1 MPSPGFSQ
9 APVPVPWRCS
19 SRSTARLQAGG
30 LCPTVS
36 PRGGTRESCH
46 VQKYQPCQHVRH
58 DVPGR
63 RAPDDQLVRAL
74 LAALE
79 AHRGRMAR
87 RLLVQVLGEP
97 EFRCRGILTEVQR
110 LLNVDGY
117 QVIAVDDI
125 SGTVALNRRLLNT
138 QFQLFSIHVDR

>member
-1 MPSPGFSQ
+1 MEGLSTEEPRLDWIERLLSSPVFAAQ
-9 APVPVPWRCS
+9 RRVA
-19 SRSTARLQAGG
+19 
-30 LCPTVS
+30 
-36 PRGGTRESCH
+36 
-46 VQKYQPCQHVRH
+46 
-58 DVPGR
+58 GR

-110 LLNVDGY
+110 LLNVDGD

-125 SGTVALNRRLLNT
+125 AGTVALNRRLLNT